1 MPRTPQDPKIR
12 VDEILDT
19 AEPLFAAN
27 GYRQTTVQ
35 DITNKM
41 GVAKG
46 MIYYYF
52 KSKEEILEAVIN
64 RQISILLT
72 DMQNMACSNLILPPQ
87 KLEFMINSMYHTAQ
101 YKDGLLL
108 DFLYDEKHLHIKNK
122 IIRQSALLLKPW
134 LLKVI
139 EEGVEKGC
147 FQASHP
153 PIALNFIMSTLHCIT
168 DALCEKTPDEQMAC
182 HLKIAGSLIEKIL
195 ALPEATLHLSL
206 K

>member
-12 VDEILDT
+12 IDEILDT

-35 DITNKM
+35 DITNQM

-52 KSKEEILEAVIN
+52 NSKEAILEAVIN

-72 DMQNMACSNLILPPQ
+72 DMKNMACSQLIPPPQ
-87 KLEFMINSMYHTAQ
+87 KIEFMINSIYHTAK
-101 YKDGLLL
+101 YKNGLLL
-108 DFLYDEKHLHIKNK
+108 DFLSDEKHLDIRNK
-122 IIRQSALLLKPW
+122 IVHQNALLLKPW

-139 EEGVEKGC
+139 DEGVLKGC
-147 FQASHP
+147 FQVSDP
-153 PIALNFIMSTLHCIT
+153 LIALNFIMSILHCIT
-168 DALCEKTPDEQMAC
+168 DALCEKTSDEQMAC
-182 HLKIAGSLIEKIL
+182 HFKIAGSLIEKIL